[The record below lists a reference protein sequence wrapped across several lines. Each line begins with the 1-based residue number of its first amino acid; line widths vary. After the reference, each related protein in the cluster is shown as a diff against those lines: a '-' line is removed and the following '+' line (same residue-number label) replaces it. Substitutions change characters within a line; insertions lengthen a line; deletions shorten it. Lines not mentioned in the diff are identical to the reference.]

1 MTDDAERIVIPDWRT
16 LDEAD
21 LDDDLLK
28 ASPWGWDIHPPEAD
42 RLLEVLKLTGLPLAE
57 QRAGMAEFVRK
68 PAAQA
73 MPNWVQD
80 DLMRMGILDA
90 MGGHA
95 AAGFRRPRPGPPEP
109 SI

>member
-1 MTDDAERIVIPDWRT
+1 MTDAEHIVIPDWRT
-16 LDEAD
+16 LDPDD

-28 ASPWGWDIHPPEAD
+28 ASPWGWDILPPD
-42 RLLEVLKLTGLPLAE
+42 TSCLLEFLKLESKPLAE

-95 AAGFRRPRPGPPEP
+95 AAGFRRKRPGPPEP